1 MYLLDLPILFGVLIF
16 VGGAIFLIFV
26 PYVVLRA
33 LFSKRLGGDTETVAV
48 NVMFR
53 IGALHGLILALV
65 FADVLIQFNSMR
77 NNVAQEAAAVGDLLN
92 NLKNYGP
99 EETAQITDS
108 VHAYL
113 NSVIFEEWPALSDQ
127 VLQRQTWLQW
137 ELFYLSILDLE
148 PTSARDE
155 SLRERLIRDA
165 EEIANSREQ
174 RLFTVA
180 QGLSTPFWVIAIVGF
195 FFVTIPF
202 FVYKPKLANLF
213 LLTIFGAY
221 NGMIIYFILALSSPF
236 MGPVSLEPTPFETI
250 EELRLALIE
259 FAQWYYPMARCSS
272 RLYDA
277 CTG

>member
-48 NVMFR
+48 NVLFR

-77 NNVAQEAAAVGDLLN
+77 NNVAQEAAAVGDLLH
-92 NLKNYGP
+92 NLENYGP

-113 NSVIFEEWPALSDQ
+113 NSVVYEEWPALSDQ
-127 VLQRQTWLQW
+127 ILQRQTWLQW
-137 ELFYLSILDLE
+137 QLFYLSILDLE

-236 MGPVSLEPTPFETI
+236 MGPVSLEPTPF
-250 EELRLALIE
+250 LILKNLMQSNVNSE
-259 FAQWYYPMARCSS
+259 
-272 RLYDA
+272 
-277 CTG
+277 